1 MDCKLYIYIHNI
13 ACLCKWKKFFQ
24 SSFSVAESFFFRFS
38 SSNFDADFLNHL
50 SSFVLIIIEG
60 KFSVSFARKEINPS
74 SIYTYFIPFFFSSNE
89 EDLRNH
95 LVCIK
100 RI

>member
-1 MDCKLYIYIHNI
+1 MKINGWIVNYIYIYIVHNI

-38 SSNFDADFLNHL
+38 SSNFDADFSNYPNHL

-60 KFSVSFARKEINPS
+60 KISVRAQ
-74 SIYTYFIPFFFSSNE
+74 
-89 EDLRNH
+89 RN
-95 LVCIK
+95 
-100 RI
+100 